1 MFGSGIQISQLGSVP
16 TLGALLGNRGNQE
29 LLNSINKSLGST
41 NFFGSSNDRFGIQH
55 NNFVSRFIEPIRQA
69 NRKLFDISSKLVNAN
84 IYRSLTS
91 EEELRSCPPCM
102 MEPIL
107 TYEPVFKLLKQG
119 RIEGW
124 GYTADSLVDSRD
136 TWSRLIDT
144 NGTIWYGIQKPN
156 DEKEYRDEDTFF
168 YGVDPYITPDDR
180 IAIEETRDYIDKV
193 LKETELDPTNIDYLR
208 G

>member
-1 MFGSGIQISQLGSVP
+1 MFNSGIQISQLSTVP
-16 TLGALLGNRGNQE
+16 SLGALLGGRGNQE

-41 NFFGSSNDRFGIQH
+41 NFFGSSDDRFGMQH
-55 NNFVSRFIEPIRQA
+55 NSFVTKFIEPIRQA
-69 NRKLFDISSKLVNAN
+69 NRQLCDISTRLINTNTYRALV
-84 IYRSLTS
+84 S
-91 EEELRSCPPCM
+91 EDDLASCPPCM

-107 TYEPVFKLLKQG
+107 TYEPIFKLLKQG

-124 GYTADSLVDSRD
+124 GFTPESLVDSRD
-136 TWSRLIDT
+136 TWHRLIDT

-156 DEKEYRDEDTFF
+156 DDKEYRDEDTFF
-168 YGVDPYITPDDR
+168 YGVDPYISPDDR

-193 LKETELDPTNIDYLR
+193 LRETDLDPTAPSCLR